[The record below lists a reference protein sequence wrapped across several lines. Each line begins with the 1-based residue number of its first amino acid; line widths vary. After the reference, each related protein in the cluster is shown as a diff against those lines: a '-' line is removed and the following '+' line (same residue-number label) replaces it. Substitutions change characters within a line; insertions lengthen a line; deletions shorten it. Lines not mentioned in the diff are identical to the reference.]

1 MARLNGR
8 RAIAPVLILAIL
20 LAAPLTADSASA
32 DGANSRRAAEA
43 DSLHRRAV
51 RRLAEGTLDARRL
64 AMTELER
71 ASLLDPGHLE
81 VWLDLG
87 RLCLESGQRQ
97 RGRSCYEHAQRVAPN
112 DGTAHAALGMAWTWE
127 WLASFEDAP
136 LARAREA
143 LARACELAP
152 NRVDTWCALSA
163 LELSRGRVDRAA
175 IVARRGH
182 AADPAAWEPVVAFAC
197 ASYRAGTLARADSAF
212 RVARGRVPEDVRARF
227 ARAVWSEDEPV
238 AASWHGSDPDLT
250 TPENEAELDYLTRLG
265 LALLLF
271 RDGKRPRW
279 DMRAELFVRYGP
291 PATVAVNPLLKANS
305 LAHNRYLPEP
315 PPGYISYSPD
325 PLPYPFVTQ
334 VWSYPELGMQVDLW
348 DRSLLGS
355 FQLPVAL
362 ESDPDPRPHPAALA
376 ARPDLV
382 AMGDGRGVFRAMAPG
397 SVPVPAWGQV
407 VRFPADAGAIL
418 VAHLVTPGEPSDTLR
433 GAWTVADSSGRVIT
447 RGSGAL
453 SASAC
458 DPTGQR
464 AVDFTVAAPPGDYRV
479 DLSVS
484 GAGGRRGLVRLAV
497 SVPPPD
503 SMLALSDLVM
513 LCGVEQTSLSPDAV
527 RIEPDMARRVTGSG
541 PLPVYFEIDR
551 LALGADGR
559 SRFAYTYSI
568 VPVETDKPRKAK
580 APVTYQA
587 SREELHEGARRR
599 QFVTVPMRSV
609 KRGRYELLIEVRDLI
624 AGTRAAA
631 AMRFERD

>member
-8 RAIAPVLILAIL
+8 RAIASLLILAALPIVPGGL
-20 LAAPLTADSASA
+20 RAGTRP
-32 DGANSRRAAEA
+32 GRAAEA
-43 DSLHRRAV
+43 DSLHRRAMT
-51 RRLAEGTLDARRL
+51 RLAEGTLDARRH

-71 ASLLDPGHLE
+71 ASLLDPTRLD

-87 RLCLESGQRQ
+87 RLCLESGHRQ
-97 RGRSCYEHAQRVAPN
+97 RGRSCYERAQRAAP
-112 DGTAHAALGMAWTWE
+112 DDATAYAALGMAWTWE
-127 WLASFEDAP
+127 WLGSFEEAP
-136 LARAREA
+136 LAQARRS

-152 NRVDTWCALSA
+152 GRADAWSALSA
-163 LELSRGRVDRAA
+163 LELSRGRVDVATRAA
-175 IVARRGH
+175 QRGV
-182 AADPAAWEPVVAFAC
+182 AADPAAWEPAVAFAC
-197 ASYRAGTLARADSAF
+197 AAYRGGLLARADSAF
-212 RVARGRVPEDVRARF
+212 AAARGRLPSDLRARF
-227 ARAVWSEDEPV
+227 GDAVWAADDGV
-238 AASWHGSDPDLT
+238 AASWRDHDPDLT

-265 LALLLF
+265 LALILF
-271 RDGKRPRW
+271 RDANGLRW
-279 DMRAELFVRYGP
+279 DMRTELFVRYGP
-291 PATVAVNPLLKANS
+291 PSTIAVNALEQRLL
-305 LAHNRYLPEP
+305 HQYGRYRAVM
-315 PPGYISYSPD
+315 PPGYIDYSPD
-325 PLPYPFVTQ
+325 PLGYAYNVQ
-334 VWSYPELGMQVDLW
+334 SWAYPELGIRVDLW
-348 DRSLLGS
+348 DRSLNQS

-362 ESDPDPRPHPAALA
+362 ESEADPRPHPAALA

-407 VRFPADAGAIL
+407 VRFPADQGAIL
-418 VAHLVTPGEPSDTLR
+418 VAHLVTPGEPGDTLR
-433 GAWTVADSSGRVIT
+433 GAWTVVDASGRVVT

-458 DPTGQR
+458 DPTEQR

-497 SVPPPD
+497 NVPPPD
-503 SMLALSDLVM
+503 SSLALSDLVM
-513 LCGVEQTSLSPDAV
+513 LCGVEQTSLSPEAV
-527 RIEPDMARRVTGSG
+527 RIEPDMARRVSGSG
-541 PLPVYFEIDR
+541 PLSVYFEIDR

-559 SRFAYTYSI
+559 SRFAYTYSL
-568 VPVETDKPRKAK
+568 VPVEADRPRKAK

-624 AGTRAAA
+624 AGTGTSA